1 MIATWMLYCIA
12 VSLLLGLAALAL
24 EHGLRVRDWP
34 VRWPW
39 LVSLAT
45 SLILPV
51 VGWLAPPSGGASSA
65 LSVSSQSPPTVI
77 ELLPIQSSFAS
88 VDGQFSVLKQLDN
101 LLLGFWL
108 FSSLVVLAGL
118 VVLLIRMH
126 RSRGNWRTEMVAA
139 TPVLISRCTG
149 PAVVGFLRPQIVLPE
164 WVLAR
169 DEETR
174 RVVVEH
180 ESEHIRAGDPY
191 LLLVAIAALLV
202 MPWNVALWWQ
212 IRRLRL
218 AIEVD
223 CDARVL
229 RRQPDVR
236 RYGRLLLEVGQ
247 LAAGG
252 HPALAAFS
260 EPRSFL
266 ERRIRIMTR
275 SKLRTTWPYAMG
287 FTTVGTLLMVAACET
302 PQPASVGPL
311 GGGEARLSDTTALS
325 KDDPVTLT
333 IAPHGQY
340 ALNGQP
346 VPLHQLEQRLQG
358 VYTSRSGERVLHV
371 KTREGIVGYDVVV
384 ATNAARQAGVRR
396 ISGVAAVADND
407 TPGAPV
413 VERRWEQV
421 LSPLDTTG
429 MRTRSDTALQAVE
442 HRSSTRNVAPRPGI
456 PAADTTPP
464 SLTQE
469 SRRSL
474 AALLQREYPQ
484 LLRAAA
490 VEGEVVVD
498 FVVDEQGTP
507 RGIKV
512 VRASHEAFGEAAV
525 KVLGQARFNPARV
538 GTRTVVK
545 RLQLPIA
552 FKLSSRPTGNGQ
564 VTPRG
569 PTPTTSPMGDTIPPA
584 ITDEF
589 RRQLART
596 LEREYPPLLRDAGVE
611 GQAIID
617 FTVDEQGIPRDVKVE
632 RATHEAFGKAGVA
645 VMREARFN
653 PARVGSTAVAKRI
666 QIPIGFYLSS
676 RTSPASP

>member
-1 MIATWMLYCIA
+1 MTRTRHHT
-12 VSLLLGLAALAL
+12 S
-24 EHGLRVRDWP
+24 WP
-34 VRWPW
+34 Y
-39 LVSLAT
+39 A
-45 SLILPV
+45 
-51 VGWLAPPSGGASSA
+51 
-65 LSVSSQSPPTVI
+65 
-77 ELLPIQSSFAS
+77 
-88 VDGQFSVLKQLDN
+88 
-101 LLLGFWL
+101 LGF
-108 FSSLVVLAGL
+108 
-118 VVLLIRMH
+118 
-126 RSRGNWRTEMVAA
+126 
-139 TPVLISRCTG
+139 TG
-149 PAVVGFLRPQIVLPE
+149 IG
-164 WVLAR
+164 
-169 DEETR
+169 
-174 RVVVEH
+174 
-180 ESEHIRAGDPY
+180 
-191 LLLVAIAALLV
+191 ALLV
-202 MPWNVALWWQ
+202 L
-212 IRRLRL
+212 
-218 AIEVD
+218 
-223 CDARVL
+223 
-229 RRQPDVR
+229 
-236 RYGRLLLEVGQ
+236 
-247 LAAGG
+247 
-252 HPALAAFS
+252 
-260 EPRSFL
+260 
-266 ERRIRIMTR
+266 
-275 SKLRTTWPYAMG
+275 
-287 FTTVGTLLMVAACET
+287 AACET
-302 PQPASVGPL
+302 PQPASLGL
-311 GGGEARLSDTTALS
+311 LAGGGDRVSDTTAPS
-325 KDDPVTLT
+325 EDEPVTLT
-333 IAPHGQY
+333 IAPRGQY

-346 VPLHQLEQRLQG
+346 VPVHQLAQRLPEM
-358 VYTSRSGERVLHV
+358 YSSHSGEWVLHV
-371 KTREGIVGYDVVV
+371 KALEGVVGYDVVV

-396 ISGVAAVADND
+396 ISGVAAVAEND

-429 MRTRSDTALQAVE
+429 TGTIPDTALQPVE
-442 HRSSTRNVAPRPGI
+442 YRSSTRKVAPRPGI
-456 PAADTTPP
+456 PTPDTTPP

-474 AALLQREYPQ
+474 AALLQREHPQ

-512 VRASHEAFGEAAV
+512 VRASHETFGEAAV